1 MLQGDEVKEV
11 VVREDEDGRAAGLDS
26 LPTGCRSHDLKNSQ
40 SRFILKNRSPPP
52 TPNITPLPEIKWIK
66 TFITLLVVVVVLV
79 LLVVVVEE
87 VAGWQTDRLAD
98 AALAAL
104 QKTVSGD
111 YLASHLSIERLHMIT
126 LNDNLQ
132 KIKKTTTVEHEV
144 NIYLI
149 TIEPRNS

>member
-1 MLQGDEVKEV
+1 M
-11 VVREDEDGRAAGLDS
+11 
-26 LPTGCRSHDLKNSQ
+26 
-40 SRFILKNRSPPP
+40 
-52 TPNITPLPEIKWIK
+52 
-66 TFITLLVVVVVLV
+66 VLV
-79 LLVVVVEE
+79 LLVVVVAQVVEE